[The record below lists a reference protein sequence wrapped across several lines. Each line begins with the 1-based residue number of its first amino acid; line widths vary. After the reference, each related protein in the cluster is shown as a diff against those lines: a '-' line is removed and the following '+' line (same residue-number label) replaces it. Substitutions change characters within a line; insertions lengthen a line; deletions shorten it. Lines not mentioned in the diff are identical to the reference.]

1 MVLTRKK
8 IWEFMR
14 KKKKPKE
21 RKGLALLKSPHKWKE
36 IQSSY

>member
-14 KKKKPKE
+14 KKKAQRKKGAGIAKE
-21 RKGLALLKSPHKWKE
+21 ST
-36 IQSSY
+36 